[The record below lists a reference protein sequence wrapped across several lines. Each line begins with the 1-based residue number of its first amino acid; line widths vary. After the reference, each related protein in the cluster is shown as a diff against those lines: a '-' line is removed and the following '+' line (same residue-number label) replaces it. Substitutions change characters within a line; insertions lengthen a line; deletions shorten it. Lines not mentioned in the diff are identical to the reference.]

1 MPLFP
6 FTLYGQSRSSAGG
19 GGGVIANT
27 LCADFGGGY
36 LEAPDAADFSFTGNV
51 GGASYSFSLW
61 VYLGTTAGSQT
72 LISKF
77 GGIDGY
83 VLSIDSDEL
92 NFSIWDQPVNPPTY
106 PNGCWFQTATAGDP
120 ITGLDTNKWQ
130 HIVAIFDNVS
140 LNPCLSR
147 IYINGVDTN
156 AVVNAVYKQM
166 AGNAYTAT
174 KFRLGSRGAGTGPI
188 LFGGKMDEVS
198 IWSKALSALEVKAIF
213 DAGITPTTADLTGE
227 SGLES
232 WYRFK
237 STDNFTGT
245 AGGIVDE
252 LGNANL
258 TSSPSGVV
266 SAAV

>member
-1 MPLFP
+1 MPFP
-6 FTLYGQSRSSAGG
+6 FTIFGASRSSNSGG
-19 GGGVIANT
+19 GSIANT

-36 LEAPDAADFSFTGNV
+36 LEAPTWADFSFNGNV
-51 GGASYSFSLW
+51 IGESISFSLW

-83 VLSIDSDEL
+83 VLSIDSNEL

-106 PNGCWFQTATAGDP
+106 PNGCWFQTATAGTP
-120 ITGLDTNKWQ
+120 QALVTGKWQ

-140 LNPCLSR
+140 LNPCLAR
-147 IYINGVDTN
+147 IYIDGVDTN
-156 AVVNAVYKQM
+156 AVVNATYDQM
-166 AGNAYTAT
+166 AGNAFTYT
-174 KFRLGSRGAGTGPI
+174 KFRLGSRGAGTPGI
-188 LFGGKMDEVS
+188 VYSGKMDEVS
-198 IWSKALSALEVKAIF
+198 IWSKALTAGEILTMYSGSAPFAEEQ
-213 DAGITPTTADLTGE
+213 TADLTGE

-237 STDNFTGT
+237 ATDDFTGT
-245 AGGIVDE
+245 ADGIEDE
-252 LGNANL
+252 LGNSDL
-258 TSSPSGVV
+258 TAGGTVS